1 MLTSTLNA
9 NAAEFVPSFMAAAW
23 ESYDE
28 SCAAAAEGDDFAAV
42 DAYFSAYD
50 IPEDQ
55 LFDATYH
62 PMTPDEVLELEQ
74 VDEINSMLAELELM
88 ETHQELTHSLHE
100 KAKELRMTSDV
111 EAEIQSL
118 MQQTSISGDY
128 VKHQRFHHQHSAKK
142 AYYHVKKPF
151 MPLQQ
156 PRAVN

>member
-1 MLTSTLNA
+1 MLSSTLNA

-28 SCAAAAEGDDFAAV
+28 SCAAEGDDFAAV
-42 DAYFSAYD
+42 DAFFSAYG

-55 LFDATYH
+55 LFDAMYH
-62 PMTPDEVLELEQ
+62 PMTPEEVLELEQ

-88 ETHQELTHSLHE
+88 ETHQELHHSLHE
-100 KAKELRMTSDV
+100 KAKELRMASDV
-111 EAEIQSL
+111 DAEIQSL
-118 MQQTSISGDY
+118 MQKTSIGGDN
-128 VKHQRFHHQHSAKK
+128 VKNQRFHHQHSGKK
-142 AYYHVKKPF
+142 PHHYHVKKPF